1 MEVARMNPVSD
12 AERIET
18 VVVGGGQAGLSIGY
32 HLARRGLSFVILDAN
47 ERIGDSWRKR
57 WDSLRLFTPARFNG
71 LDGMPFPGP
80 GYSFSTKDEVADYL
94 ETYAARFRLP
104 VRTGVRVKHLS
115 RNGARFL
122 VDAEPWQFEADNV
135 VVAMGSYQ
143 LPRLPVFAGSLDPD
157 IVQLHSAAYR
167 NVAQLREG
175 RVLVVGVGN
184 SGAEIALDVAAS
196 RQTWLAGTESGRV
209 PFHHAG
215 ALARHLFLPLMFR
228 VIGHRVL
235 TIRTPVGR
243 KMRPKLL
250 SHAAPLVRVKP
261 ADIAAA
267 CIQRVSRVVGTRDGL
282 PVLEDERVLPV
293 ENVIWCTGFRPD
305 FSWIDLPVFDGQN
318 KEPKEPIHA
327 RGIVADEPGLYFV
340 GLAFLYAMSS
350 GFLPGVGRDAEH
362 VVKHIASRTQPS
374 SDSAGKRTLRQRA
387 NHTRV
392 TNVGFSAS
400 RSSSAGQWDG
410 PRPGPSGEPFG
421 LRHVP

>member
-1 MEVARMNPVSD
+1 MNAVSD

-18 VVVGGGQAGLSIGY
+18 VVVGGGQAGLSVGY

-80 GYSFSTKDEVADYL
+80 AHSFSTKDEVADYL

-104 VRTGVRVKHLS
+104 VRTGVRVRRLS

-122 VDAEPWQFEADNV
+122 VDAGDRQFEADNV

-143 LPRLPVFAGSLDPD
+143 LPRLPVFAASLDPD

-196 RQTWLAGTESGRV
+196 RPTWLAGTESGRV
-209 PFHHAG
+209 PFRHGG
-215 ALARHLFLPLMFR
+215 ALARHVFLPLMFR

-235 TIRTPVGR
+235 TVRTPIGR

-261 ADIAAA
+261 ADIAA
-267 CIQRVSRVVGTRDGL
+267 RRHPTR
-282 PVLEDERVLPV
+282 
-293 ENVIWCTGFRPD
+293 
-305 FSWIDLPVFDGQN
+305 Q
-318 KEPKEPIHA
+318 
-327 RGIVADEPGLYFV
+327 PG
-340 GLAFLYAMSS
+340 
-350 GFLPGVGRDAEH
+350 GRH
-362 VVKHIASRTQPS
+362 
-374 SDSAGKRTLRQRA
+374 
-387 NHTRV
+387 
-392 TNVGFSAS
+392 
-400 RSSSAGQWDG
+400 
-410 PRPGPSGEPFG
+410 PRRIPGP
-421 LRHVP
+421 